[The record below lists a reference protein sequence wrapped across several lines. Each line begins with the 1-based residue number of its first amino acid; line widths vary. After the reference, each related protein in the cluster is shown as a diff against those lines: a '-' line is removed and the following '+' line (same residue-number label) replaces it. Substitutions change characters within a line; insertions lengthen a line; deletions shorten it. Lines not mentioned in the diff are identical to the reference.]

1 MSVERRSNSMTAFK
15 KSALAACVGVLGLAV
30 VPATRADVWNKK
42 TILTVNESIQLPNK
56 VLEPGKY
63 VMKLMDSP
71 SNRHIVQVFNEDESQ
86 LITTVLALP
95 NYRLQPT
102 GETRFTFWET
112 VSGEPKPLRSWFYPG
127 DNFGQE
133 FAYPKNKATM
143 IARASG
149 ENVPT
154 TYSTSESDLATARV
168 GAVNPEGVEGELDK
182 ETYTKPAEVAE
193 SQTPTEAAPQ
203 PQTEAAT
210 QPQTQAQVETPRQ
223 TPEAQVQTEMPRQTA
238 QARQTEMP
246 QQTAQTD
253 SEASRQAQT
262 DTTSDRLP
270 DTASPLPLIGLAG
283 LLSISAGAAVRA
295 LARR

>member
-1 MSVERRSNSMTAFK
+1 MSCERRSISMTAFK
-15 KSALAACVGVLGLAV
+15 KSALAACVGALGLAV

-86 LITTVLALP
+86 LLTTVLALP

-133 FAYPKNKATM
+133 FAYPKNKATV

-149 ENVPT
+149 ESVPT
-154 TYSTSESDLATARV
+154 TYSTSETDLASARV
-168 GAVNPEGVEGELDK
+168 GAVNPEGVEGELDR
-182 ETYTKPAEVAE
+182 ETYSKPAEVAQ
-193 SQTPTEAAPQ
+193 SQTPTEAAP
-203 PQTEAAT
+203 PAQTPAEAA
-210 QPQTQAQVETPRQ
+210 PPAETQAQ
-223 TPEAQVQTEMPRQTA
+223 TELPRQTA
-238 QARQTEMP
+238 QAPAQTEMP
-246 QQTAQTD
+246 QTD
-253 SEASRQAQT
+253 SEASRQAADQ
-262 DTTSDRLP
+262 LP
-270 DTASPLPLIGLAG
+270 ETASPLPLIGLAG
-283 LLSISAGAAVRA
+283 LLSIGAGAAVRA
-295 LARR
+295 FARR